1 MKGTRRF
8 RDRLKE
14 DSKDRAF
21 RKAFDEEEVYASLAI
36 QIAKIRQRKKLTQR
50 ELARR
55 LHTSQQMVS
64 RLEDVKDRS
73 YSLKTLV
80 KVAHALDKQLKV
92 ELV

>member
-64 RLEDVKDRS
+64 RLEDVEDRS

>member
-64 RLEDVKDRS
+64 RLEDVEDRS

-80 KVAHALDKQLKV
+80 KVAHALGKQLKV

>member
-1 MKGTRRF
+1 MKGARRF

-14 DSKDRAF
+14 DSKDRKF